1 MTVVIYDR
9 FRLIDRQIVERWD
22 VIQEIPLQMAHA
34 IRIFL
39 MRQNERQVLPHAV
52 RSLNVV
58 AKCYATRDL
67 LWFRKAVFL
76 LRRAARAAFSAKCS
90 QRDNMNFRPTF
101 HKGAMLWVLPLLL
114 FVTMLAPAG
123 HAQDA
128 GVDLSADLTDAEF
141 QAMLGRLSDEQ
152 VRDILIAEFASRRAK
167 EATQSESLLTN
178 SRDIGETL
186 TTNAAVL
193 ASKLPELGMGFGA
206 IFSRL
211 GAAGGAEVAALALAL
226 SLLAG
231 GAVRNVWRKR
241 AARRQIEIA
250 ERNLAKGSYGSVAT
264 ILDAAFFLLIEL
276 SSTVAFA
283 LTAMAT
289 LYLFFHHPDIRFF
302 ASSYIAMVAV
312 VLIVRSLAEFMF
324 PRDWPIYRL
333 VAINDAATRRVHFVL
348 LGLSGLWIFETVTA
362 DVMTQFDAP
371 VGTPELLTMLLGVL
385 WISMALGGTYWI
397 HRATIDLLPPE
408 EDRSFIAMISRNWA
422 PLMALNFLVTWMIFT
437 AGSLVSGRI
446 DIIAAN
452 IFFTM
457 LVFLGFWMTYRILVH
472 YLRAQTFDGAVKQAI
487 ANAAR
492 ALLFA
497 AGLIIILSIWA
508 LDAATL
514 SASGTLGRTLQTII
528 SVVLT
533 AIIGWAVWDFLRT
546 IIDVRVAA
554 ERPVDDDEESGDA
567 EGGLGASRTAT
578 LLPLLRSTA
587 LVVIGVT
594 CLFAALS
601 SLGVNVGPLVAGAG
615 VIGLAIGFG
624 AQTLVKDV
632 VSGVFFLIDD
642 AFRRGEYID
651 LGTVKGTVERIS
663 VRSLQLRHHLGAV
676 HTIPFGDIAALT
688 NYSRD
693 WVIMKLPLRLTFD
706 TDPQQVKKIVKRI
719 GAEFME
725 DELVGEG
732 LLEPPKSQGVIQ
744 MEDSAMILRVKFK
757 AVPGK
762 QFVIRRELLHR
773 IRAAFEEAGI
783 RFANREVTVRVNE
796 DATPDERKE
805 AINAAASEAV
815 SAEQATT

>member
-1 MTVVIYDR
+1 MTFSSTIR
-9 FRLIDRQIVERWD
+9 RATARLAVGLL
-22 VIQEIPLQMAHA
+22 VLVLQLASAAHA
-34 IRIFL
+34 QETSI
-39 MRQNERQVLPHAV
+39 
-52 RSLNVV
+52 
-58 AKCYATRDL
+58 
-67 LWFRKAVFL
+67 
-76 LRRAARAAFSAKCS
+76 
-90 QRDNMNFRPTF
+90 
-101 HKGAMLWVLPLLL
+101 
-114 FVTMLAPAG
+114 
-123 HAQDA
+123 
-128 GVDLSADLTDAEF
+128 DLSADLTDAEF

-152 VRDILIAEFASRRAK
+152 VRDILIAEFAARRA
-167 EATQSESLLTN
+167 EGVAPDESLLTN
-178 SRDIGETL
+178 SREIGETL
-186 TTNAAVL
+186 TLNAAALV
-193 ASKLPELGMGFGA
+193 SKLPELGLGFA
-206 IFSRL
+206 AVFDRL
-211 GAAGGAEVAALALAL
+211 GAAGGSGLAILALVV
-226 SLLAG
+226 SVFAG
-231 GAVRNVWRKR
+231 GVVRHVWTKR
-241 AARRQIEIA
+241 ADRHQIELA
-250 ERNLAKGSYGSVAT
+250 ERNVSKGSYGTVAT

-283 LTAMAT
+283 ITALAT

-302 ASSYIAMVAV
+302 ASSYIAMLSV
-312 VLIVRSLAEFMF
+312 VLIVRSLTGFMF
-324 PRDWPIYRL
+324 PKDWPMYRL
-333 VAINDAATRRVHFVL
+333 VAIGDTATRRVHLVL
-348 LGLSGLWIFETVTA
+348 HWLAGLWIFESVTV
-362 DVMTQFDAP
+362 DVIAHFGAP
-371 VGTPELLTMLLGVL
+371 AGTPELLSILLGVL
-385 WISMALGGTYWI
+385 WVSMALIGVYLI
-397 HRATIDLLPPE
+397 HLATVDLLPPP
-408 EDRSFIAMISRNWA
+408 EDRTFMALITRNWA
-422 PLMALNFLVTWMIFT
+422 PLMALSFLVTWVVFT
-437 AGSLVSGRI
+437 VGALVSGSV
-446 DIIAAN
+446 DVVGAN

-457 LVFLGFWMTYRILVH
+457 LLFLGFWTSYRILVH
-472 YLRAQTFDGAVKQAI
+472 YLRAQAMDHAVRLAI

-497 AGLIIILSIWA
+497 AGLIIILSIWG
-508 LDAATL
+508 LDPATL
-514 SASGTLGRTLQTII
+514 ATSGTTGRALQTGIN
-528 SVVLT
+528 VVLT
-533 AIIGWAVWDFLRT
+533 AIVGWAIWDFLRT
-546 IIDVRVAA
+546 LIDVRIAA
-554 ERPVDDDEESGDA
+554 EHPGEDNEDSGDA

-615 VIGLAIGFG
+615 VIGLAVGFG
-624 AQTLVKDV
+624 AQTLVKDI

-651 LGTVKGTVERIS
+651 LGSVKGTVERIS

-757 AVPGK
+757 AIPGK
-762 QFVIRRELLHR
+762 QFIIRRELLHR

-796 DATPDERKE
+796 DATPEERKD
-805 AINAAASEAV
+805 AINAAASEAA
-815 SAEQATT
+815 SEEQPAT